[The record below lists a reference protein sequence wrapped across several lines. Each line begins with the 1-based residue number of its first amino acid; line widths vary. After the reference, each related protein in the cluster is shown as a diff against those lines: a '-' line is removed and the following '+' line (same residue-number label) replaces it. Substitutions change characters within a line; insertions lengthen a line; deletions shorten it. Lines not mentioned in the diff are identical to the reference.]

1 MLLSSLEATHHTKMR
16 PNRKSSRSLAVLL
29 AAGAFS
35 LALTAG
41 AAAVVYVY
49 GNGFASRGA
58 FNEIDRTGGG
68 KKCDKRYRD
77 KSKSMGVSV
86 EGKRLCEFSPPVVG
100 DGPQPDHIIYA
111 KGKVLPK
118 KTPKSLREAA
128 YLAVKVRVGRG
139 DSYEL
144 QIRPKGRRYKVLRS
158 PQAGAVSEQGRSD
171 AIKPLKSSNALRL
184 EVKGARVTAFVNGDE
199 LVSVV
204 DPNPEEVGGRK
215 VAFGIGS
222 RKNSSRAVVGIFERV
237 RVGIAE

>member
-1 MLLSSLEATHHTKMR
+1 MQSKR
-16 PNRKSSRSLAVLL
+16 QRSRSLAALL
-29 AAGAFS
+29 AAGALS
-35 LALTAG
+35 LALTAS
-41 AAAVVYVY
+41 AAAVIYVY
-49 GNGFASRGA
+49 GNGFSSRGA
-58 FNEIDRTGGG
+58 FNEIERTGGG

-77 KSKSMGVSV
+77 KSKAMGVSV

-100 DGPQPDHIIYA
+100 DAQQPDHVVYA
-111 KGKVLPK
+111 KGRVLAK

-144 QIRPKGRRYKVLRS
+144 QIRPKGGRYKLLRS
-158 PQAGAVSEQGRSD
+158 PEAGAVSEEGRSD

-184 EVKGARVTAFVNGDE
+184 EVRGARVTALVNGDE

-215 VAFGIGS
+215 VGFGIGS
-222 RKNSSRAVVGIFERV
+222 RKNSSRAIVGVFERV